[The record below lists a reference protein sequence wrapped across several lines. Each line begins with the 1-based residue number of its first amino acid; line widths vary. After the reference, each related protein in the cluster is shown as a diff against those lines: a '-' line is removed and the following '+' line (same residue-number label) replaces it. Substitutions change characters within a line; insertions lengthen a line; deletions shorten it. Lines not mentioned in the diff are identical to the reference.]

1 MDMTAIVQM
10 ISSVGFPIV
19 MCVILF
25 NYIKETQSK
34 LTEAVNS
41 LTDTVSALRIEL
53 EKMYRGDQNGS

>member
-1 MDMTAIVQM
+1 MDMSAIVQM

-53 EKMYRGDQNGS
+53 EKMYRGS

>member
-53 EKMYRGDQNGS
+53 EKMYRGDHNVS

>member
-41 LTDTVSALRIEL
+41 LTDTVSALLIEL
-53 EKMYRGDQNGS
+53 EKMYRGDHNVS

>member
-53 EKMYRGDQNGS
+53 EKMYRGDHNGS